1 MAQMANRNRRRDA
14 HSTEV
19 GAVEM

>member
-1 MAQMANRNRRRDA
+1 MANRNRRRDA